1 MELSRIFEMIG
12 DNNNDSITLLKNH
25 DLVLVK
31 RVKYDFQIN
40 GFLNYHKHTA
50 LVLLYLRGVT

>member
-1 MELSRIFEMIG
+1 MIG

-40 GFLNYHKHTA
+40 GFLNYHKHIA